1 MPDALARGLETVAL
15 ALAVSA
21 LAAVVAGRPWRA
33 FEDDDV
39 GLPPV
44 G

>member
-1 MPDALARGLETVAL
+1 MPDAVARGLESLTLAL
-15 ALAVSA
+15 ALGA
-21 LAAVVAGRPWRA
+21 LAAVVAGRPWLA

-39 GLPPV
+39 VLPPV